1 VKNEPAVSQE
11 RTIRAA
17 GPGTFVVEVTSG
29 NPNPHFVSM
38 AVAADGKAGTSFLVP
53 AISRTLYRLDVASGP
68 ITLSFDEREV
78 EAVQLRRVSLLDF
91 WRLIHR
97 KKIVRRLQTTIA
109 DGVQFMPLLT
119 ATGREG
125 RILSRSLRLLTGWGF
140 GLGSANLQETPD
152 LFASHQTVDDMPPRR
167 AAVKTEPPVFAVVI
181 HLFYRELWPQ
191 FESYLRRL
199 KLPFHLI
206 VTITDEDKALSDR
219 IGSLFADAEVVVYE
233 NRGRDVGPFLQLL
246 HDGRL
251 DGFDFICKLHGK
263 RTKAAGPR
271 SLLGQV
277 WRTANLVDLLGSDE
291 QVQHILNR
299 FRAEPRIGM
308 IGSARFRVP
317 NGSIQLKAP
326 WGENKEETLRLGTRV
341 GIARDDFQLDF
352 FAGTMFWV
360 RGEVLA
366 PLRQL
371 NLTLADFLERTA
383 ADGDVPHAIE
393 RLFGALPQRVGM
405 RLESVIATRSD
416 QPQSGQ
422 SPLPTARVDRNLQA
436 LS

>member
-1 VKNEPAVSQE
+1 VSEE
-11 RTIRAA
+11 RTVGAS
-17 GPGTFVVEVTSG
+17 GPGTFIVEVTSG
-29 NPNPHFVSM
+29 DRNPHFLSM
-38 AVAADGKAGTSFLVP
+38 AVAAGGNPRTSVLVP
-53 AISRTLYRLDVASGP
+53 AVSRTLYRLDVANGP
-68 ITLSFDEREV
+68 VSLFFDAREV
-78 EAVQLRRVSLLDF
+78 GAVRLRRVRLLDF

-125 RILSRSLRLLTGWGF
+125 RTLSRSMRLLTGWGF
-140 GLGSANLQETPD
+140 GLGSSNLQATPD
-152 LFASHQTVDDMPPRR
+152 LFASHQIVDDTPPRL
-167 AAVKTEPPVFAVVI
+167 AAMTSEPPIFAIVI

-191 FESYLRRL
+191 FELYLRRL
-199 KLPFHLI
+199 KCPFHLI
-206 VTITDEDKALSDR
+206 VTTTEEDKPLSDR
-219 IGSLFADAEVVVYE
+219 ICSLFADPEVLVYE

-277 WRTANLVDLLGSDE
+277 WRTATLVDLLGSDE
-291 QVQHILNR
+291 QVQHILSR
-299 FRAEPRIGM
+299 FRTEPHIGM

-326 WGENKEETLRLGTRV
+326 WGENKEGTLKLAARL
-341 GIARDDFQLDF
+341 GIARGDFRLDF
-352 FAGTMFWV
+352 FAGTMFWL
-360 RGEVLA
+360 RREVLA
-366 PLRQL
+366 PLREL
-371 NLTLADFLERTA
+371 NLTLADFSDNIR
-383 ADGDVPHAIE
+383 ADGDLPHAIE

-405 RLESVIATRSD
+405 RLESVIATRPA
-416 QPQSGQ
+416 QPPSAQPPQPIAAIG
-422 SPLPTARVDRNLQA
+422 RNLQA